1 VSDRVNL
8 MSRVKLLA
16 DQIHF

>member
-1 VSDRVNL
+1 
-8 MSRVKLLA
+8 MSCVKLLA